1 MKIGLNLLCLSGRIT
16 DAELPK
22 IQHAKNAG
30 FDGVEIPVFDR
41 DEAHYRA
48 LGRKIADMGLE
59 CTSSTA
65 LPEGEHARGLLSDNE
80 QTRISARDSLKGIID
95 STAAL
100 GAELVCGPMASAVGY
115 FTGNPRTP
123 EEWERAVRELKPL
136 AEYAASAGVM
146 LSFEPLNRFETYF
159 VNTAEDGAALAQ
171 AVDHPSF
178 RILYDTFHNNIES
191 KDPIASL
198 RQLRDFVGN
207 IHIAEND
214 RGIPGQGH
222 IDFAA
227 VFRELKSTG
236 YDGWMTIEAFSQ
248 SLPELAAATR
258 IWRPLYED
266 FETLATEGYK
276 FVSDGW
282 AAAG

>member
-16 DAELPK
+16 DTELPK

-30 FDGVEIPVFDR
+30 FAGVEIPVFDM

-48 LGRKIADMGLE
+48 LGQKIADMGLE
-59 CTSSTA
+59 CTASTA
-65 LPEGEHARGLLSDNE
+65 LPDGEHARGLLSDKE
-80 QTRISARDSLKGIID
+80 QTRIAAQDSLKGIID

-100 GAELVCGPMASAVGY
+100 GAKLVCGPMASAVGY
-115 FTGNPRTP
+115 FSGSPRSS
-123 EEWERAVRELKPL
+123 EEWERAVSELKVL
-136 AEYAASAGVM
+136 SEYAGDAGVV
-146 LSFEPLNRFETYF
+146 LAFEPLNRFETYF
-159 VNTAEDGAALAQ
+159 VNTAEDGAALAK
-171 AVDHPSF
+171 AVGHPSF

-191 KDPIASL
+191 KDPISSL
-198 RQLRDFVGN
+198 RHVNKFLGH

-227 VFRELKSTG
+227 VFSELKSSG
-236 YDGWMTIEAFSQ
+236 YDGWITIEAFSQ

-276 FVSDGW
+276 YVSEGW
-282 AAAG
+282 ATAS